1 MTVTLAC
8 NCRVKV
14 DEKGQTPMCLTHN
27 ERRVKG
33 VKVPAPRITAVGC
46 NAKGPLVRHAS

>member
-14 DEKGQTPMCLTHN
+14 DDKGSVPMCNEHN

-33 VKVPAPRITAVGC
+33 VQVPKPRITAYC
-46 NAKGPLVRHAS
+46 AAKGPLVRHAS